1 VFQVT
6 HYIIIQHEKLLWS
19 TSFIFTSGKCE
30 FLRFLLSHTK
40 LMPVVLTLQLH
51 CMIVSG
57 RTRTSAQVLIICV
70 SRLFK
75 YICIVAYSPWHFME
89 MSQFE
94 WFSSNTDYNVYVIV
108 SYIMTCNVI
117 SQVWNS
123 LRYLV
128 LLFLLLYYIS
138 VCKQHFFP
146 QHFWKNAYTILDL
159 YFLHIFCTIVYLY
172 SVSIFYFSYEGSN
185 FSMHC

>member
-1 VFQVT
+1 
-6 HYIIIQHEKLLWS
+6 
-19 TSFIFTSGKCE
+19 
-30 FLRFLLSHTK
+30 
-40 LMPVVLTLQLH
+40 
-51 CMIVSG
+51 MIVSG

-128 LLFLLLYYIS
+128 LLFLLLCLQKQFFSTFLEECVYYIGPI
-138 VCKQHFFP
+138 FFTYFFV
-146 QHFWKNAYTILDL
+146 QSSIYILYLFSTFHMKEVTFQCTVKMWKVM
-159 YFLHIFCTIVYLY
+159 YF
-172 SVSIFYFSYEGSN
+172 
-185 FSMHC
+185 